1 MYVLGFG
8 PRAWPI
14 ASCTNN
20 VQCQLNSGGL
30 NLQYDTLSTLFRC
43 RAFWD
48 QDDVELTTFP
58 SSLDQFQNYGDWANY
73 GSARNPLNLYG
84 EWSIGRVMSR
94 GGYPGFS
101 VSNSSGGGTLT
112 ATSTLNVY
120 EPLII
125 SPFLQKGLPAA
136 FVGG

>member
-1 MYVLGFG
+1 
-8 PRAWPI
+8 
-14 ASCTNN
+14 
-20 VQCQLNSGGL
+20 
-30 NLQYDTLSTLFRC
+30 
-43 RAFWD
+43 
-48 QDDVELTTFP
+48 
-58 SSLDQFQNYGDWANY
+58 
-73 GSARNPLNLYG
+73 
-84 EWSIGRVMSR
+84 MSR

-136 FVGG
+136 FVGLNQATITINISDTTLQRLWSVDTTSATASSFSAVSSVFNSAPQLFNTQLTPSVLSPIPQRALYAYDRVYRFLTPMSSIAPK